1 LQKEPYEKQDTQPK
15 FFAALQKAHILR
27 LASTGD
33 DDPELR
39 ERILALTSSHA
50 KQLGI
55 GKSTLHYL
63 RQKASG
69 QTPFNVYAKSHR
81 KLIHGSFLG

>member
-1 LQKEPYEKQDTQPK
+1 MQKEPYEKQDTQPK
-15 FFAALQKAHILR
+15 SFAALQKAHILG

-39 ERILALTSSHA
+39 ERILALTSSQA
-50 KQLGI
+50 KQHSI

-63 RQKASG
+63 RKNAGTKDSF
-69 QTPFNVYAKSHR
+69 TVYPKILR
-81 KLIHGSFLG
+81 KLT